1 MKSILTILTLAIS
14 TNVVIS
20 QPPAPGGNSSSSS
33 DSGANCTLPSGFGY
47 KLEGTTTSSGGVA
60 CVAGA
65 TLIDGTDCHV
75 GPIATYDVDNGDDQY
90 DCDNG
95 TLTSADIAVNGCDGS
110 GYYASSGSVG
120 NSDLVCTAHGFT
132 ACTGNQ
138 TDGSA
143 RKVQGTA
150 TADASCTDCDAN
162 SYGPADGSTNCVPH
176 TTCGNQTDNTVRT
189 TTTAATTT
197 ADAVCE
203 ACDGGSYGVNAG
215 DCTACATVT
224 NADSSAT
231 YTCTSATTSSVSA
244 CADGFWKDTT
254 GAADVCTACATVSDS
269 SARTCNAAGA
279 AGIQTVTC
287 DNGFYESGTAGTD
300 LGCTVCAAVSDSSA
314 RTCNATGAT
323 GIQTVTCNSNYYQS
337 GAANNDLGCTGI
349 TVCGNQTDNTVRTTT
364 TAATTTAD
372 AVCEACKAGSYG
384 VNAGD
389 CTACAVGDYQGS
401 TGQSSCN
408 TCTGGTSGTTGS
420 TGMTSCSD
428 CGPAYGVKSGQTA
441 GSATYCEACDPTA
454 DDYEFSADTDSD
466 ACDVSSVCAIGKGIT
481 AGTNKTTATCANCPS
496 NTYSNSNTRNVCH
509 AVASSTGIAYL
520 NISHV
525 QCAIGYSGSPTYNSD
540 GSYNNGCTACAAG
553 SSKAAVGD
561 VACTVCANG
570 KWQNETAQASCNDV
584 DNGHDGQ
591 NSGGAYAAT
600 GAVKQGACAAG
611 KFNAN
616 GDGQCATCAA
626 GSVTNAATG
635 ATTCT
640 ACAAGTYSAVS
651 TSACQACAA
660 GSVTDTLTNTSATTC
675 TVCAAGT
682 YSANSQNACQA
693 CAAGSETD
701 TLTNTSATTCTA
713 CVAGKFSA
721 NSQTACAVCVNGK
734 YQNSQGQAACLDV
747 ADGKEGQNSGGSYVA
762 TGAVKQTACPAGQY
776 NTNGD
781 GACAACADGSI
792 TNTLTGTGAKSCTA
806 CAAGTVSPNSQ
817 TACANCDAGKAT
829 FNSTLGATSG
839 SGLTG
844 QTSCTACTDGTYQ
857 DQAGQGVCKDVANG
871 KFGSKDGS
879 SYTSS
884 GATSEQDCAAGDYNT
899 DGTGD
904 CATCV
909 AGSVS
914 NAGASSCTDCTAGK
928 FSAVS
933 TTACADCDAG
943 KATFNST
950 LGATSGAGLSGQTSC
965 TACPDGTYQDG
976 TGKGVCKDVQNG
988 YFGSTDT
995 SRGTDAT
1002 LNSESCTSCAE
1013 HASTGGATKEYQCF
1027 KGTFN
1032 ADGTGDCDD
1041 CAAGTYQ
1048 DEAGKTSCKN
1058 IEAGYEGKLS
1068 GGTRTT
1074 GSVRQDQCTG
1084 YTWSAGS
1091 DAKCK
1096 PTQNGFGA
1104 TGCSAAGGGG
1114 SGCTGEAACAEGSYN
1129 DGSNNFCTG
1138 CEIGKYQDGTG
1149 ATTCKDVDLGYG
1161 ATDSSGSPVIQD
1173 AVKQT
1178 LCPEGQYQNGVAV
1191 NDGASATDY
1200 KFCRIILEG
1209 QKCITTVGS
1218 NAGSSGTASAGQS
1231 GTGCK
1236 AVADCGIG
1244 FYSAQTISGS
1254 GVASRAGNVGCTAIG
1269 SGKECTSHMG
1279 SGDVTDTSTQCNRVA
1294 DCGLG
1299 RKRFQYTITGTNLC
1313 QDIGGGFECTLDANG
1328 NAADENTTNCRSSSN
1343 CNNDEYSTQSTLN
1356 TSATANVCQD
1366 CVADYGEGAWGS
1378 ASNTACG
1385 HCIAGY
1391 GVGSGLGTAGSL
1403 GHTCEKCAFPEYND
1417 VISNSAC
1424 ANMACGLGKG
1434 IVSNPGQLEDHNNC
1448 TSCVKPYFSDSNT
1461 TGQCEVLDCA
1471 PGYWF
1476 NWTDTS
1482 TRPNCVKCDTG
1493 YALVSSG
1500 QHHVESCTAHRTC
1513 PAGQGQ
1519 DVVPDHETD
1528 RTCQV
1533 CVVDTHP
1540 FGANINASYSNVD
1553 DGTNC
1558 VDSLGACGTNQYYV
1572 PGNATHDR
1580 ECKSCVGKY
1589 AVKDKASH
1597 HDLHCEVLVAEARVA
1612 GVGTATSVQTNV
1624 QSATEAL
1631 LSGAGVA
1638 VREAKT
1644 LSDPYGRRVEVT
1656 VDGTD
1661 IVVKVWLDD
1670 VLADGTTP
1678 AIEDE
1683 NKAVVDNLVVS
1694 GATVSFANSACYTWA
1709 PKDGSISQN
1718 TGCHPV
1724 LGNGEHCSPVCDSGY
1739 SLVSNSTCVGG
1750 VYTAGGCLSPDES
1763 KLSFAVEL
1771 MDKVK
1776 LAATPKDRIAI
1787 MKTKS
1792 GGLTHAEK
1800 RKTIQYLFTEESGNF
1815 ELDLDDSF
1823 IGSAFKAHLQAESK
1837 TKLTYIKLKSKA
1849 NDQDCANADV
1859 DIKNSPDAWVLS
1871 VSESET
1877 GLICRGSGTDIYK
1890 KPVATIKWNRE
1901 DASGNDIYDISCW
1914 SSFLQKYSAP
1924 IEKAD
1929 GTSFDCKAEYPNSPT
1944 FWVGSLSSSTCK
1956 PVATIQG
1963 SIMRQIG
1970 DCPTTLQAGQTCQPS
1985 CPGYYYMDT
1994 VGSCDAQGNY
2004 VEPICKYSCDETISL
2019 WRANGCCSADKDDTC
2034 KLLKQ
2039 RFKNHNCCP

>member
-1 MKSILTILTLAIS
+1 MKSILSILTLVIS
-14 TNVVIS
+14 TNVLVLAN
-20 QPPAPGGNSSSSS
+20 PPAPGNSSSG
-33 DSGANCTLPSGFGY
+33 SGANCTLPSDFGY
-47 KLEGTTTSSGGVA
+47 KLQGTTTSSGGVA
-60 CVAGA
+60 CVAGG
-65 TLIDGTDCHV
+65 TLIDDTDCHV
-75 GPIATYDVDNGDDQY
+75 GPIATYDVNNDADHY
-90 DCDNG
+90 DCNNG
-95 TLTSADIAVNGCDGS
+95 TLTSAAVAVNGCDGS
-110 GYYASSGSVG
+110 GYYATSGSISG
-120 NSDLVCTAHGFT
+120 QNLICTAHTTCKYQTDGSTRANGGDAANDVTCDDCDDGTFAADGQTNCTDHADVSACTGNQTDGSARKVPGTKTTQASCDACDTGSYGPADGSANCAVHTTCKYQTDGSTRANGGSATNDVTCDDCDAGTFAADGQTNCTDHADVSACTGNQTDGSVRKVPGTKTTQASCTACAANSYGPADGSANCVAHTGVT

-143 RKVQGTA
+143 RKVPGTP
-150 TADASCTDCDAN
+150 TVDASCTACAAN
-162 SYGPADGSTNCVPH
+162 SYGPADGSANCVAH
-176 TTCGNQTDNTVRT
+176 
-189 TTTAATTT
+189 
-197 ADAVCE
+197 
-203 ACDGGSYGVNAG
+203 
-215 DCTACATVT
+215 
-224 NADSSAT
+224 
-231 YTCTSATTSSVSA
+231 
-244 CADGFWKDTT
+244 
-254 GAADVCTACATVSDS
+254 
-269 SARTCNAAGA
+269 
-279 AGIQTVTC
+279 
-287 DNGFYESGTAGTD
+287 
-300 LGCTVCAAVSDSSA
+300 
-314 RTCNATGAT
+314 
-323 GIQTVTCNSNYYQS
+323 
-337 GAANNDLGCTGI
+337 

-364 TAATTTAD
+364 TAGTQIAD
-372 AVCEACKAGSYG
+372 AVCADCAAGSKG
-384 VNAGD
+384 VNAGH
-389 CTACAVGDYQGS
+389 CTACPAGEYQDTAGKS
-401 TGQSSCN
+401 TCK
-408 TCTGGTSGTTGS
+408 TCTGGTSGTTGT

-734 YQNSQGQAACLDV
+734 YQNSQGQTACIDV
-747 ADGKEGQNSGGSYVA
+747 DDGKEGQNSGGSYVA

-1032 ADGTGDCDD
+1032 ADGTGACDD
-1041 CAAGTYQ
+1041 CAAREYQ
-1048 DEAGKTSCKN
+1048 DQAGQTTCKN
-1058 IEAGYEGKLS
+1058 IDPGHQGKLS
-1068 GGTRTT
+1068 GGTPTT
-1074 GSVRQDQCTG
+1074 GSVEQVACTG
-1084 YTWSAGS
+1084 YKYSGTGE
-1091 DAKCK
+1091 AKCK
-1096 PTQNGFGA
+1096 DTSVGYEA
-1104 TGCSAAGGGG
+1104 TGCSS
-1114 SGCTGEAACAEGSYN
+1114 SGFGDTECTGESACAKGSFN
-1129 DGSNNFCTG
+1129 INGNICNPCAA
-1138 CEIGKYQDGTG
+1138 GKYQDQT
-1149 ATTCKDVDLGYG
+1149 AASSCKDVDPGKE
-1161 ATDSSGSPVIQD
+1161 ATTTAGVPVSSGGE
-1173 AVKQT
+1173 KQT
-1178 LCPEGQYQNGVAV
+1178 LCPEGQYQDDNAV
-1191 NDGASATDY
+1191 SDGAGTTY
-1200 KFCRIILEG
+1200 KFCRIILDG
-1209 QKCITTVGS
+1209 QKCTTTVGS
-1218 NAGSSGTASAGQS
+1218 NAGSSSAAAGQS

-1236 AVADCGIG
+1236 SVADCGVG
-1244 FYSAQTISGS
+1244 FYSSGS

-1269 SGKECTSHMG
+1269 SGKECRWHMG
-1279 SGDVTDTSTQCNRVA
+1279 IGDVTDTSTQCNSVA

-1299 RKRFQYTITGTNLC
+1299 RRRPPK
-1313 QDIGGGFECTLDANG
+1313 
-1328 NAADENTTNCRSSSN
+1328 
-1343 CNNDEYSTQSTLN
+1343 
-1356 TSATANVCQD
+1356 
-1366 CVADYGEGAWGS
+1366 
-1378 ASNTACG
+1378 
-1385 HCIAGY
+1385 
-1391 GVGSGLGTAGSL
+1391 SGP
-1403 GHTCEKCAFPEYND
+1403 K
-1417 VISNSAC
+1417 
-1424 ANMACGLGKG
+1424 
-1434 IVSNPGQLEDHNNC
+1434 
-1448 TSCVKPYFSDSNT
+1448 
-1461 TGQCEVLDCA
+1461 
-1471 PGYWF
+1471 
-1476 NWTDTS
+1476 
-1482 TRPNCVKCDTG
+1482 
-1493 YALVSSG
+1493 LVS
-1500 QHHVESCTAHRTC
+1500 R
-1513 PAGQGQ
+1513 
-1519 DVVPDHETD
+1519 
-1528 RTCQV
+1528 
-1533 CVVDTHP
+1533 
-1540 FGANINASYSNVD
+1540 YW
-1553 DGTNC
+1553 
-1558 VDSLGACGTNQYYV
+1558 
-1572 PGNATHDR
+1572 
-1580 ECKSCVGKY
+1580 
-1589 AVKDKASH
+1589 
-1597 HDLHCEVLVAEARVA
+1597 
-1612 GVGTATSVQTNV
+1612 
-1624 QSATEAL
+1624 
-1631 LSGAGVA
+1631 
-1638 VREAKT
+1638 
-1644 LSDPYGRRVEVT
+1644 RR
-1656 VDGTD
+1656 
-1661 IVVKVWLDD
+1661 I
-1670 VLADGTTP
+1670 
-1678 AIEDE
+1678 
-1683 NKAVVDNLVVS
+1683 
-1694 GATVSFANSACYTWA
+1694 
-1709 PKDGSISQN
+1709 
-1718 TGCHPV
+1718 
-1724 LGNGEHCSPVCDSGY
+1724 
-1739 SLVSNSTCVGG
+1739 
-1750 VYTAGGCLSPDES
+1750 
-1763 KLSFAVEL
+1763 
-1771 MDKVK
+1771 
-1776 LAATPKDRIAI
+1776 
-1787 MKTKS
+1787 
-1792 GGLTHAEK
+1792 
-1800 RKTIQYLFTEESGNF
+1800 
-1815 ELDLDDSF
+1815 
-1823 IGSAFKAHLQAESK
+1823 
-1837 TKLTYIKLKSKA
+1837 
-1849 NDQDCANADV
+1849 
-1859 DIKNSPDAWVLS
+1859 
-1871 VSESET
+1871 
-1877 GLICRGSGTDIYK
+1877 
-1890 KPVATIKWNRE
+1890 
-1901 DASGNDIYDISCW
+1901 
-1914 SSFLQKYSAP
+1914 
-1924 IEKAD
+1924 
-1929 GTSFDCKAEYPNSPT
+1929 
-1944 FWVGSLSSSTCK
+1944 
-1956 PVATIQG
+1956 
-1963 SIMRQIG
+1963 
-1970 DCPTTLQAGQTCQPS
+1970 
-1985 CPGYYYMDT
+1985 
-1994 VGSCDAQGNY
+1994 
-2004 VEPICKYSCDETISL
+2004 
-2019 WRANGCCSADKDDTC
+2019 
-2034 KLLKQ
+2034 
-2039 RFKNHNCCP
+2039 